1 MKNSFFWNI
10 FLPSPLLLEK
20 PGYSFLLTCIVLLKQ
35 DRAAVI
41 SEIQG
46 AEVCCSHQQERGMEI
61 LLSLSFSSRALKQ
74 FSSGGFQNPP
84 QQPSGEHTV
93 VCLEDMWMQ
102 LCHEMHFKVPAVLC
116 FTKQWQKG
124 VSCLWMKVESSP
136 NYLVCHHQIIWVST
150 VSHLILFWIQV
161 KWQGIPTPLLQSQ
174 SLFGESLFLLF
185 SLSHLANLLLLRDL
199 RKAKAKWYEYD

>member
-124 VSCLWMKVESSP
+124 LSCRWLKVESSP
-136 NYLVCHHQIIWVST
+136 NYLVCHHQIIWHELWVELNCLTLDFVLDPSEMAGNTNSSAPETESVWRISIPFVFIEPPCKST
-150 VSHLILFWIQV
+150 S
-161 KWQGIPTPLLQSQ
+161 S
-174 SLFGESLFLLF
+174 
-185 SLSHLANLLLLRDL
+185 
-199 RKAKAKWYEYD
+199 